1 VVQGEPGEELVHE
14 VEGGVGCPS
23 KGGVVPLS
31 LDVILTAAD
40 VNRCGA
46 MEAGDAVA
54 GMEVK
59 PEVTHLQGHQF

>member
-14 VEGGVGCPS
+14 VESGVGCPS

>member
-1 VVQGEPGEELVHE
+1 
-14 VEGGVGCPS
+14 
-23 KGGVVPLS
+23 VVPLS

-46 MEAGDAVA
+46 MEARNAVA
-54 GMEVK
+54 GMEVE